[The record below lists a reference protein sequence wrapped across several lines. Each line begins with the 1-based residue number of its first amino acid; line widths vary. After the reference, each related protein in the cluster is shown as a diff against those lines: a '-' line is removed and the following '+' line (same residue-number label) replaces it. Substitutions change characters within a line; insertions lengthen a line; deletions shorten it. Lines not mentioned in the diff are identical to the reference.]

1 MRCYSLYIC
10 TIAIMRPL
18 LLLLCSL
25 LVVRTSGQQIYISQA
40 QKLSAEMIGF
50 DILGTLSGG
59 ELLVYKKYRFD
70 DEIDIYD
77 KQMNLKRSKN
87 LTLKNITYE
96 TKEFIKLGDRIFQ
109 FYEEKNGKVT
119 YLKYQQYTLSLER
132 KDEPVLID
140 STVSRMGESYSGY
153 RIIRSENEQYAMA
166 YKYAYEGSDLSRTF
180 LKVINQEGRIVM
192 NSEFTLP
199 VVDFSG
205 EPVEVTLS
213 ALGRPVFLFHNLD
226 FTCRK
231 EKSDISYYF
240 VFPGHGTAFTDT
252 RINGIDGHCVQEMG
266 FGIDNSNNLVVASGF
281 FGDDGRY
288 SMEGF
293 AYLQI
298 NPTSG
303 NIIHQSAYSYSSEL
317 KQSITGMMERSERYT
332 PVYQVT
338 EVLPRM
344 DGGALL
350 VGEYYDKNI
359 ENYDYTNYDPY
370 YGYRTSTRQVEYYEY
385 SDILLLSIDAN
396 GELDWSNIIRKR
408 QLSKEDRGVN
418 SSFGLINNYQQL
430 YFLFNEDIS
439 QNSNV
444 LLYQLAA
451 DGTLDRKSLFNPSKQ
466 EVELRPV
473 AARQV
478 SHNELVVPSI
488 YKRNLAFIKVQL

>member
-1 MRCYSLYIC
+1 
-10 TIAIMRPL
+10 MRPL

-213 ALGRPVFLFHNLD
+213 AFGRPVFLFHNLD

-240 VFPGHGTAFTDT
+240 VFQSHRHG
-252 RINGIDGHCVQEMG
+252 
-266 FGIDNSNNLVVASGF
+266 
-281 FGDDGRY
+281 
-288 SMEGF
+288 
-293 AYLQI
+293 
-298 NPTSG
+298 
-303 NIIHQSAYSYSSEL
+303 
-317 KQSITGMMERSERYT
+317 
-332 PVYQVT
+332 
-338 EVLPRM
+338 
-344 DGGALL
+344 
-350 VGEYYDKNI
+350 
-359 ENYDYTNYDPY
+359 
-370 YGYRTSTRQVEYYEY
+370 
-385 SDILLLSIDAN
+385 
-396 GELDWSNIIRKR
+396 
-408 QLSKEDRGVN
+408 
-418 SSFGLINNYQQL
+418 
-430 YFLFNEDIS
+430 
-439 QNSNV
+439 
-444 LLYQLAA
+444 
-451 DGTLDRKSLFNPSKQ
+451 
-466 EVELRPV
+466 
-473 AARQV
+473 
-478 SHNELVVPSI
+478 
-488 YKRNLAFIKVQL
+488 